1 MATSTELI
9 KDLRQQSGAGIM
21 DCKQALS
28 ETDGNL
34 EKAIEFLRKKG
45 IAMAAKKKG
54 RTTSEGSIG
63 GYIHAG
69 SKIGVMVEVNC
80 ETDFVAKTD
89 EFQSLVK
96 DIAMHIAASD
106 PRYKSREDVPPG
118 VIDKEK
124 EIFSTQAKE
133 TGKPEKVI
141 DRIVEGKME
150 KFYGETCLL
159 EQSFIK
165 DTDQTIKDFLAKAI
179 AKLGEN
185 MSIRQFVRYQ
195 VGQD

>member
-1 MATSTELI
+1 MAISAELI
-9 KDLRQQSGAGIM
+9 KDLRQQSGAGIL
-21 DCKQALS
+21 DCKRALS

-34 EKAIEFLRKKG
+34 DKAVDLLRKKG
-45 IAMAAKKKG
+45 LAMAAKKKG

-69 SKIGVMVEVNC
+69 GKIGVIVEVNC

-89 EFQSLVK
+89 EFQAIVK

-106 PRYKSREDVPPG
+106 PQFKSREDVPQD
-118 VIDKEK
+118 VIDREK

-133 TGKPEKVI
+133 SGKPEKI
-141 DRIVEGKME
+141 IGRIVEGKIE
-150 KFYGETCLL
+150 KFFGETCLL
-159 EQSFIK
+159 EQPFIK
-165 DTDQTIKDFLAKAI
+165 DTDQTIKDFLAEAI

-185 MSIRQFVRYQ
+185 MSIRRFLRYQ

>member
-1 MATSTELI
+1 MAITVELI

-28 ETDGNL
+28 KTDGNL
-34 EKAIEFLRKKG
+34 EKAVDLLRKKG
-45 IAMAAKKKG
+45 LAMAAKKKG
-54 RTTSEGSIG
+54 RATSEGSIG
-63 GYIHAG
+63 SYIHAG

-89 EFQSLVK
+89 EFQSIVK
-96 DIAMHIAASD
+96 DIAMHIAAAD
-106 PRYKSREDVPPG
+106 PRYISREDVSQD
-118 VIDKEK
+118 VIDREK

-133 TGKPEKVI
+133 GGKPEKII
-141 DRIVEGKME
+141 DRIVEGKIE

-159 EQSFIK
+159 EQPFIK

-185 MSIRQFVRYQ
+185 MSISRFVRYQ

>member
-1 MATSTELI
+1 
-9 KDLRQQSGAGIM
+9 
-21 DCKQALS
+21 
-28 ETDGNL
+28 
-34 EKAIEFLRKKG
+34 
-45 IAMAAKKKG
+45 
-54 RTTSEGSIG
+54 
-63 GYIHAG
+63 
-69 SKIGVMVEVNC
+69 MVEVNC

-106 PRYKSREDVPPG
+106 PRYKSREDVPRD

-133 TGKPEKVI
+133 TGKPEKII

-185 MSIRQFVRYQ
+185 MSIRRFVRYQ

>member
-1 MATSTELI
+1 MAISAELI
-9 KDLRQQSGAGIM
+9 KDLRQRSGVGILK
-21 DCKQALS
+21 CKEALS

-34 EKAIEFLRKKG
+34 EKAVELLREKG
-45 IAMAAKKKG
+45 LAMAAKKKG
-54 RTTSEGSIG
+54 RASSAGSVG

-106 PRYKSREDVPPG
+106 PRFKSIEDVPQD
-118 VIDKEK
+118 VIEREK

-133 TGKPEKVI
+133 SGKPEKI
-141 DRIVEGKME
+141 IGRIVEGKIE

-159 EQSFIK
+159 EQPFIK

-185 MSIRQFVRYQ
+185 MSIGRFVRYQ

>member
-1 MATSTELI
+1 METSTELI

-45 IAMAAKKKG
+45 LAMAAKKKG
-54 RTTSEGSIG
+54 RATSEGSVG

-69 SKIGVMVEVNC
+69 SKIAVMVEVNC

-106 PRYKSREDVPPG
+106 PRYKSREDVPRD

-133 TGKPEKVI
+133 TGKPEKII

-185 MSIRQFVRYQ
+185 MSIRRFVRYQ